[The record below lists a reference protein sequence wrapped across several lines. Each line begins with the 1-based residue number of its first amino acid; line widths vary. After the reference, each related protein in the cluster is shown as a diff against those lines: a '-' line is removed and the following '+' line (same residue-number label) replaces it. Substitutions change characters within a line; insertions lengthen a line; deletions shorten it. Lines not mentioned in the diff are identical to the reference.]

1 MKKKSELG
9 PDAERPANKHEEAVR
24 EMVGVLRRHRLSY
37 EQAVY
42 VSRLA
47 RQRLK
52 LARKPAAPRLP
63 RLLTPGQMQEFLLA
77 VERGG
82 DVGHELLFKLLYA
95 TGMRVSEV
103 TRVKRSEVDV
113 EHCAIR
119 VTLGK
124 GGKDRQVLFHES
136 LQLALRLYL
145 SSTPQQV
152 YVFETRLKQP
162 YTARWV
168 QKLCRR
174 YGDAAGIEGL
184 HPHELRHQVLTDLTR
199 AGLTDAQLQVL
210 SGHSSKQAL
219 EVYQHLSLRDVE
231 PAYHEAL
238 QSKMARKR

>member
-1 MKKKSELG
+1 
-9 PDAERPANKHEEAVR
+9 
-24 EMVGVLRRHRLSY
+24 MVGVLRRHRLSY

-52 LARKPAAPRLP
+52 LERKPSAPRLP
-63 RLLTPGQMQEFLLA
+63 RLLTAGQMQEFFLA

-82 DVGHELLFKLLYA
+82 DVGHELLFKLLYT

-145 SSTPQQV
+145 ASTPEQV
-152 YVFETRLKQP
+152 YLFETRLKQP
-162 YTARWV
+162 YTPRWV
-168 QKLCRR
+168 QRLCRK
-174 YGDAAGIEGL
+174 YGEAAGIEGL

-238 QSKMARKR
+238 QSKMIRKR